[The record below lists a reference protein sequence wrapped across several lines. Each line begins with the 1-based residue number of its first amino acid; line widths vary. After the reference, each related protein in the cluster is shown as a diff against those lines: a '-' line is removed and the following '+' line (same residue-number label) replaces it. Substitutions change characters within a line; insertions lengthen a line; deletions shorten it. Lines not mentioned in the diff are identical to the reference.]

1 MNLEKLLRPASIAVV
16 GASEKEG
23 FGGDACRNILT
34 YMKDCSRVYFV
45 NPKRDLVFGKKC
57 YRSLEEIE
65 DVLDLLL
72 ICTPQ
77 KTVIPLLKNGAAKGC
92 GGAVVFAS
100 GYSEVGTAEGRQNE
114 RDLCQAAEE
123 LGIALMG
130 PNCAGFVNYVDNVQ
144 AFAFISEKRDQ
155 TGCVGMVSQSGQLCL
170 SMMDDPSMR
179 FSYCISAGNGNVV
192 RVEDYMDFLVD
203 DNKTKV
209 VGVYLEGVRDTEKFS
224 SVLRKAALK
233 KKPVIILKTGRSA
246 KGSEIAAS
254 HTGSLSGSER
264 AFDAVLEK
272 FGVVRVDDLQEL
284 VGMSSMLST
293 LPRLPHVPT
302 FAPVSLSGGETGI
315 CADVAARYG
324 VCCPDFAPETLE
336 NLKKQLPDYATP
348 NNPLDMTATLSYD
361 EELYAKALR
370 TVMDDPNIGM
380 VLMGYT
386 LLYEIS
392 DPAIRYMY
400 KGIEKLIKAGN
411 CKPMALVPFLEN
423 TRNPEFSGKLFE
435 LGVPILPPTSYA
447 FKILKNLSNLITYC
461 PGERSLEL
469 RARKRRASGSLCAL
483 SEFESKLEL
492 ERYGFT
498 VEKGIVTTSVDE
510 ALSYASGSDGSFALK
525 VDSADILHKSDIGG
539 VKLNIAGEE
548 AMRRAYEEILRN
560 VAERKPG
567 AKVNGI
573 TVAPMLRPGVEVI
586 VGVDN
591 DPQFGPI
598 VMVGMGGVFV
608 ELFKDMVFY
617 PAPLNLLEAR
627 KMLESL
633 RAFRLLEGYRK
644 SGKCD
649 IDALCRM
656 IVAIGDYAAE
666 NGDSLK
672 ELDINPLFV
681 YPEGEGTSIADALI
695 VKYKDNSD
703 MRP

>member
-1 MNLEKLLRPASIAVV
+1 MNLEKLLRPASVAVL

-45 NPKRDLVFGKKC
+45 NPKRERVFGKKC

-65 DVLDLLL
+65 DVVELML

-77 KTVIPLLKNGAAKGC
+77 ETVIPLLEVGAAKGC

-100 GYSEVGTAEGRQNE
+100 GYSEVGTREGRQNE
-114 RDLCQAAEE
+114 QDLCRAAED
-123 LGIALMG
+123 LTIAIMG
-130 PNCAGFVNYVDNVQ
+130 PNCAGFVNYVDNIQ
-144 AFAFISEKRDQ
+144 AFAFISEKRERK
-155 TGCVGMVSQSGQLCL
+155 GHIGMVSQSGQLCL

-192 RVEDYMDFLVD
+192 RMEDYMDFLVD
-203 DNKTKV
+203 DEDTKV
-209 VGVYLEGVRDTEKFS
+209 VSVYLEGVRDAEKFS
-224 SVLRKAALK
+224 AVLRKAALK

-254 HTGSLSGSER
+254 HTGSLSGSDR

-272 FGVVRVDDLQEL
+272 FGAVRVDDLQEL
-284 VGMSSMLST
+284 VGMSSMLAT
-293 LPRLPHVPT
+293 LPCLPNVPT
-302 FAPVSLSGGETGI
+302 FAPMSLSGGETGI

-324 VCCPDFAPETLE
+324 VCCPDFAPETLA

-361 EELYAKALR
+361 EELYARALR

-380 VLMGYT
+380 VLIGYT

-400 KGIEKLIKAGN
+400 QGIERLIKAGN
-411 CKPMALVPFLEN
+411 CKPMAIIPFLEN
-423 TRNPEFSGKLFE
+423 TRNPEFFGKLLQ
-435 LGVPILPPTSYA
+435 LGVPILPPTTYA
-447 FKILKNLSNLITYC
+447 FKLLRYLSDLVAYS
-461 PGERSLEL
+461 PRERTLDL
-469 RARKRRASGSLCAL
+469 RVKKKTESGSLYAL
-483 SEFESKLEL
+483 SEFESKSEL
-492 ERYGFT
+492 ERYGFS
-498 VEKGIVTTSVDE
+498 VEKGVVATSVHE
-510 ALSYASGSDGSFALK
+510 ALAYASGSEGPFALK
-525 VDSADILHKSDIGG
+525 VDSADILHKTDIGG
-539 VKLNIAGEE
+539 VKLNILGEK
-548 AMRRAYEEILRN
+548 AIRCAYEDILKN
-560 VAERKPG
+560 AAERKPE
-567 AKVNGI
+567 ARINGVTI
-573 TVAPMLRPGVEVI
+573 APMLKPGVEMI

-591 DPQFGPI
+591 DPQFGPV

-608 ELFKDMVFY
+608 ELFKDMAFY

-633 RAFRLLEGYRK
+633 RAFRLLDGYRE

-649 IDALCRM
+649 IGALCRM
-656 IVAIGDYAAE
+656 IVAIGDYAVE
-666 NGDSLK
+666 NGDNLK

-681 YPEGEGTSIADALI
+681 YPDGEGVGIVDALI
-695 VKYKDNSD
+695 VKYRNHSD
-703 MRP
+703 IRP